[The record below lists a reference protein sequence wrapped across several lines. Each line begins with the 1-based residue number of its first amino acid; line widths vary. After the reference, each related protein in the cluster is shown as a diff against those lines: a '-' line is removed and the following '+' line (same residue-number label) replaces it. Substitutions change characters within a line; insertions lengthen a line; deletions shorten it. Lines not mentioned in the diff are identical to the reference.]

1 LNGQTRDR
9 THRPVGRLGAYLTD
23 SVGRTLY
30 EFAADTGDLMIGR
43 FVAVLHRREMLVAAT
58 AVAGAVVAACG
69 SSSSGGG
76 AGAAAAPTAASS
88 SAVPSGGAARGATHD
103 GPGTSTRTGQCATFW
118 PRLTTSGPLAS
129 SAGVKASLL
138 GTSPCSDGSTQVTYA
153 GHPVYHFAE
162 DKAAGDIKGQ
172 GSTGSG
178 AKWWILSPDGSAIT
192 RTVSAAPATSSAGHA
207 WS

>member
-1 LNGQTRDR
+1 MVRRGIAR
-9 THRPVGRLGAYLTD
+9 TDPL
-23 SVGRTLY
+23 
-30 EFAADTGDLMIGR
+30 GDLMIGR
-43 FVAVLHRREMLVAAT
+43 FGTVLRRRAMLAAAT
-58 AVAGAVVAACG
+58 VVAGVVVAACG

-76 AGAAAAPTAASS
+76 AGAAASPPATSS
-88 SAVPSGGAARGATHD
+88 SAVASGGVARVATHD
-103 GPGTSTRTGQCATFW
+103 GPLGAYLTDAVGRTLYEFAADTGGTSTCTGQCATFW
-118 PRLTTSGPLAS
+118 PPLTTTGPPAS

-138 GTSPCSDGSTQVTYA
+138 GTSPRSDGSTQVTYA
-153 GHPVYHFAE
+153 GHPVYYFAE

-192 RTVSAAPATSSAGHA
+192 RTVSAAPATSAAGHA